1 MFSGADVLLLEDDA
15 LLRRRL
21 AAHLTGLEAEVT
33 AVGTLA
39 EARRVAKEVEFDFAL
54 LDVNLPDGI
63 SLDLLRAGLF
73 GENTAVVVMTAEGG
87 IKTAVEALRLGAG
100 DYLAKPFEFDALPLA
115 FARCRQARRASR
127 RDDHLAAARTPTQ
140 GATDDFFFGSGLESV
155 RAQLE
160 KILAA
165 DRRLAGARPAP
176 VLIEGETGTGKTT
189 LARRVHA
196 GGPRAARPL
205 IEVNCSA
212 LPENLAE
219 SELFGHERGAF
230 TDAKAA
236 RIGLFEAADGGTLF
250 LDEIPSLSV
259 PIQAKVLTVLESG
272 RLRRVGGT
280 KEIQVDVRVIAAS
293 NADLRA
299 EATAGRFRADLFHR
313 LDLFRLRMPPL
324 RERRADLPELAAH
337 LLAGVARRYRTR
349 PPALSARARRCLATY
364 PWPGNVRELAHE
376 LERSLVLHEGEGGL
390 DFPGLP
396 AGDDPQATDSSATGS
411 APSTAA
417 MPDWLAPGWSLPEEG
432 FELDAAIDRWI
443 ALALAET
450 HGNVSAAARRLGVTR
465 DYLRYRR
472 PADPR
477 SGG

>member
-1 MFSGADVLLLEDDA
+1 MLHDAEILLLEDES
-15 LLRRRL
+15 LLRKRLAVFLTAEGARVNAVGTVAEARRL
-21 AAHLTGLEAEVT
+21 AAD
-33 AVGTLA
+33 LA
-39 EARRVAKEVEFDFAL
+39 FDFAL
-54 LDVNLPDGI
+54 LDVNLPDGLG
-63 SLDLLRAGLF
+63 LDLLRAGAF
-73 GENTAVVVMTAEGG
+73 AENTGVVVMTAQGG
-87 IKTAVEALRLGAG
+87 VRTAVEAIRLGAG
-100 DYLAKPFEFDALPLA
+100 DYLAKPFEFDAVPLA
-115 FARCRQARRASR
+115 FARCRQARRSLR
-127 RDDHLAAARTPTQ
+127 RENHLASPAHPAAPS
-140 GATDDFFFGSGLESV
+140 DDFFFGTGLAV
-155 RAQLE
+155 VAAQLE
-160 KILAA
+160 KILTA
-165 DRRLAGARPAP
+165 DRRLTASLPPP

-250 LDEIPSLSV
+250 LDEIPSLSPAV
-259 PIQAKVLTVLESG
+259 QAKVLTVLEGG

-280 KEIQVDVRVIAAS
+280 REIQVDVRVIAAS

-299 EATAGRFRADLFHR
+299 EISAGRFRADLYHR
-313 LDLFRLRMPPL
+313 LDLFRLRLPPL
-324 RERRADLPELAAH
+324 RERRADLPALAGH
-337 LLAGVARRYRTR
+337 LLSAIARRYRLPSPGFTPR
-349 PPALSARARRCLATY
+349 ALRCLATY

-376 LERSLVLHEGEGGL
+376 LERSLVLHDGEGGI

-396 AGDDPQATDSSATGS
+396 AAESDDAPS
-411 APSTAA
+411 APSAL
-417 MPDWLAPGWSLPEEG
+417 PDWLVPGWRLPEEG
-432 FELDAAIDRWI
+432 FQLDAAIDRWI
-443 ALALAET
+443 ALALAQT
-450 HGNVSAAARRLGVTR
+450 GGNVSAAARLLGVTR

-472 PADPR
+472 PSAPR

>member
-1 MFSGADVLLLEDDA
+1 MLSGADVLLLEDDA

-21 AAHLTGLEAEVT
+21 AAHLTSLDAEVT

-39 EARRVAKEVEFDFAL
+39 EARRVAKDLAFDYAL
-54 LDVNLPDGI
+54 LDINLPDGN
-63 SLDLLRAGLF
+63 SLDLLRTGILP
-73 GENTAVVVMTAEGG
+73 ENTAVVVMTAEGG
-87 IKTAVEALRLGAG
+87 IRTAVEALRLGAG
-100 DYLAKPFEFDALPLA
+100 DYLAKPFDLDALPLA

-127 RDDHLAAARTPTQ
+127 REDHLSPARATATPAAA
-140 GATDDFFFGSGLESV
+140 ANDDFFFGSGLEPV
-155 RAQLE
+155 RQQLD

-165 DRRLAGARPAP
+165 DRRLTNTRPAP

-196 GGPRAARPL
+196 GGPRADRPL
-205 IEVNCSA
+205 IEVNASA

-230 TDAKAA
+230 TDAKTG
-236 RIGLFEAADGGTLF
+236 RLGLFEAADGGTLF
-250 LDEIPSLSV
+250 LDEIPSLSPSV
-259 PIQAKVLTVLESG
+259 QAKVLTVLESG

-280 KEIQVDVRVIAAS
+280 KEILVDVRIIAAS

-299 EATAGRFRADLFHR
+299 EIAAGRFRADLFHR

-324 RERRADLPELAAH
+324 RERRADLPALANH
-337 LLAGVARRYRTR
+337 LLAGIARRYRTR
-349 PPALSARARRCLATY
+349 PPALSSRALRCLATY

-376 LERSLVLHEGEGGL
+376 LERSLVLHEGDEGL

-396 AGDDPQATDSSATGS
+396 AGDDPA
-411 APSTAA
+411 APASTT
-417 MPDWLAPGWSLPEEG
+417 PDWLAPGWRLPEEG
-432 FELDAAIDRWI
+432 FRLDAAIDRWI
-443 ALALAET
+443 ELALAET
-450 HGNVSAAARRLGVTR
+450 DGNVSAAARRLGVTR

-472 PADPR
+472 PTGPR
-477 SGG
+477 PGC